1 MVVNNLNSFE
11 SKEQTVKD
19 LMDLPVGEQEG
30 FISPQE
36 HYLLTLERQ
45 RKIIKEEMKASM
57 QKGEPRVPLSVNPY
71 DELRSELSEKG
82 WTLSYDYSERSYYMT
97 YNIES
102 VIRSLKELPPT
113 THGGGCEVE

>member
-45 RKIIKEEMKASM
+45 REIIKKEIKDAIKNGH
-57 QKGEPRVPLSVNPY
+57 QKVKISVFPY
-71 DELRSELSEKG
+71 DIIKSELFKIG
-82 WTLSYDYSERSYYMT
+82 WKLDYRYQEGYTLEYDE
-97 YNIES
+97 ES
-102 VIRSLKELPPT
+102 IRRSLQEPASKT
-113 THGGGCEVE
+113 YGGGCEVE